1 MRNHFRL
8 YFCAHFLVISNKS
21 LTVMY
26 VTIMYNV
33 SAIISFPEIRLIIRT
48 EIHVNKGVDLG
59 V

>member
-8 YFCAHFLVISNKS
+8 YFCARFFVISNKS
-21 LTVMY
+21 LTIMY

-33 SAIISFPEIRLIIRT
+33 SDIISFSEIRLIIRI